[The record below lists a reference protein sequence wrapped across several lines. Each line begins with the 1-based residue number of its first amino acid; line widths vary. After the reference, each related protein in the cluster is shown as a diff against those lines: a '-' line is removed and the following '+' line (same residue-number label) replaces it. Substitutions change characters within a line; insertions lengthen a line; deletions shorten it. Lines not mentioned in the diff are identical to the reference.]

1 MKKSILTSLTA
12 LAISTAQAGFIIKI
26 PLEQT
31 QGGALPDGSINITHR
46 TPGLPV
52 ENWQPAEPL
61 YGEWVNVNDI
71 YGCSNWTPATSTQPI
86 GVIFQQ
92 TADDCKQDQ
101 TTTKQEREKET
112 TTLAYRNLGQPTTE
126 TKSIVTYSSRQAT
139 GTKETWVTTT
149 PTYTEWINVGES
161 YDCLNISLDASSST
175 TGRNF
180 VQRETGCKQAQNRTR
195 QDREQETTTLVLR
208 DIGEPVLEDR
218 LTNNANAQKTTNLLL
233 PANCYFEA
241 FTNNTF
247 VRQYHDEPFEARYY
261 QTTFYMDFWG
271 QSMFTSGQGEFL
283 TATPKMSDS
292 KIYSRGPLV
301 RTAIYLRDTAK
312 SGMMLYSICRN

>member
-61 YGEWVNVNDI
+61 YG
-71 YGCSNWTPATSTQPI
+71 
-86 GVIFQQ
+86 
-92 TADDCKQDQ
+92 
-101 TTTKQEREKET
+101 
-112 TTLAYRNLGQPTTE
+112 
-126 TKSIVTYSSRQAT
+126 
-139 GTKETWVTTT
+139 
-149 PTYTEWINVGES
+149 EWINVGES

-218 LTNNANAQKTTNLLL
+218 LTNNAIAQKTTNLLL

-241 FTNNTF
+241 GTNNTF
-247 VRQYHDEPFEARYY
+247 VRQYYDEPFEARYY

-283 TATPKMSDS
+283 TETPKMSDS